1 MITQNEKDRDIAHH
15 IFNGSIAM
23 VGVCLTVI
31 TLFKISEVGAKTFAD
46 EFLAVDA
53 FFFIISTFISYM
65 SLRKNN
71 HKKLEWIADILFFFG
86 IVWYGGRR
94 SVYRVFLMVTNSEH
108 Q

>member
-1 MITQNEKDRDIAHH
+1 MIKQNEKNRDMAHH

-31 TLFKISEVGAKTFAD
+31 TLFKITESGSKTFTD

-53 FFFIISTFISYM
+53 FVFIVSTFISYM

-71 HKKLEWIADILFFFG
+71 HKKLEWIADILFFSG
-86 IVWYGGRR
+86 MLCMVATGL
-94 SVYRVFLMVTNSEH
+94 LMVFYSW
-108 Q
+108 

>member
-1 MITQNEKDRDIAHH
+1 MITQNEKNRDMAHH

-31 TLFKISEVGAKTFAD
+31 TLFKISGAGANTLTD

-53 FFFIISTFISYM
+53 FIFIISTFISYL

-71 HKKLEWIADILFFFG
+71 HKKLEWIADSLFFLGMFCMVVTG
-86 IVWYGGRR
+86 L
-94 SVYRVFLMVTNSEH
+94 LMVFYSW
-108 Q
+108 